1 MVQARTGQVRRL
13 LVFLGGGDPGNFTSL
28 VIQAIRDSGL
38 GERLDLD
45 VVIGVANPHRQTI
58 AGLCN
63 ELPRARLHIQ
73 TSKMAELMA
82 AADLMIGAA
91 GATSWERCCLGL
103 PAILVSLANNQRD
116 NGRQIAARRAAVY
129 LGDAVDTDG
138 VRLAAILS
146 TLTSRPSLVRRI
158 GKRAFE
164 VTEGCG
170 ANLLALILHGESIQL
185 RRARAA
191 DCERVWCW
199 RNDLRIRRTAFDPNP
214 IDMDRHRR
222 WYEDV
227 LENPKQMLLIG
238 TILGQD
244 IGVLRYDTEEET
256 AEISVYLDPG
266 LHGLGLGAMLIAA
279 GNRWLENEA
288 SFVKVVVARIR
299 PENRASL
306 RAFGEAG
313 FQSDG
318 ADRLILQWRRNGGS
332 DSAARFNI

>member
-1 MVQARTGQVRRL
+1 
-13 LVFLGGGDPGNFTSL
+13 
-28 VIQAIRDSGL
+28 
-38 GERLDLD
+38 
-45 VVIGVANPHRQTI
+45 
-58 AGLCN
+58 
-63 ELPRARLHIQ
+63 
-73 TSKMAELMA
+73 
-82 AADLMIGAA
+82 
-91 GATSWERCCLGL
+91 
-103 PAILVSLANNQRD
+103 
-116 NGRQIAARRAAVY
+116 
-129 LGDAVDTDG
+129 
-138 VRLAAILS
+138 
-146 TLTSRPSLVRRI
+146 
-158 GKRAFE
+158 
-164 VTEGCG
+164 
-170 ANLLALILHGESIQL
+170 
-185 RRARAA
+185 
-191 DCERVWCW
+191 
-199 RNDLRIRRTAFDPNP
+199 
-214 IDMDRHRR
+214 
-222 WYEDV
+222 
-227 LENPKQMLLIG
+227 MLLIG